1 MELKEAIE
9 KRHSTREFVNRR
21 VSQKDI
27 KLLIKMAYK
36 IPSAGDLRPIK
47 LYFARF
53 KEPYIYIIIC
63 ADFSK
68 TTIKYGVR
76 GYRYVYMEAGH
87 TAQNICLMCEEL
99 GLGSCCI
106 GAFNDEEVK
115 KRFKLQSNP
124 IYIVAVGHKNER

>member
-1 MELKEAIE
+1 MELKVAIE
-9 KRHSTREFVNRR
+9 KRKSTREFINKR

-27 KLLIKMAYK
+27 NSLVKMAYK
-36 IPSAGDLRPIK
+36 IPSAGNLRPIT
-47 LYFARF
+47 LHFARF

-68 TTIKYGVR
+68 TTIKYGER
-76 GYRYVYMEAGH
+76 GKRYVYMEAGH

-106 GAFNDEEVK
+106 GAFDDEEVK
-115 KRFKLQSNP
+115 KRFKLPSNP
-124 IYIVAVGHKNER
+124 IYIVAVGHKL